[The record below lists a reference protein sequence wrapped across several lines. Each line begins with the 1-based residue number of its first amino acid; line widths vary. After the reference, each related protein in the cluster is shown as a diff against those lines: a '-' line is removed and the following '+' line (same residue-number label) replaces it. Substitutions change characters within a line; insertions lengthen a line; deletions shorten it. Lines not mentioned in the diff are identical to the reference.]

1 MEKNMRALVLLFL
14 CCWSLAEV
22 VNGQQQQQREGQM
35 QQQQSCRTQHLSAQQ
50 PYETIRSEGGTIEL
64 STRQDNDELDCAGV
78 EFIRETVE
86 RDCLALQRFSNV
98 PEIRYVVEGQGW
110 LGVVFP
116 GCPETFRRSPF
127 EEEGECQRRRGGEGR
142 GRGERGRG
150 GEGEEE
156 QRGRGREEEC
166 SRHER
171 ERAREESSQKIRRVR
186 RGDVVA
192 IYAGVAYW
200 WYNDGDTPL
209 RTVAIAD
216 ASNHQNQLDKR
227 YRPFF
232 LAGSSATRERRER
245 QGEGQRYGGNVLAG
259 FDPNML
265 AEALGVR
272 RQVVID
278 IQENNRESGLIVRV
292 NEPLRPRPGRG
303 APQFF
308 NTFVEDSEED
318 EREGVNPGGLHQFYC
333 NMRLRHNADRPDD
346 ADVFVRDGGRLN
358 TVNRF
363 KLPALTHLNLAAER
377 GVLRPGAMFA
387 PSWVACH
394 AILYATRGDARI
406 QVVENRGRRVF
417 DGRVQ
422 EGQFLVIPQFYAVM
436 KRAGDQGFDWIT
448 FTTCHSPIRSS
459 FTGRNSVLKAMPQ
472 EVVMNAYNISM
483 REAHEL
489 RWNREH
495 EFLILPPR
503 GSRRESEE

>member
-1 MEKNMRALVLLFL
+1 MEKNMRALLLLFL
-14 CCWSLAEV
+14 CCWSHAV
-22 VNGQQQQQREGQM
+22 VGNGQQQQQREGQM

-78 EFIRETVE
+78 EFIRETIE
-86 RDCLALQRFSNV
+86 RNSLSLQKYSNV
-98 PEIRYVVEGQGW
+98 PEIRYVVEGEGW
-110 LGVVFP
+110 FGAVFP

-127 EEEGECQRRRGGEGR
+127 EEGECRRRRGGR
-142 GRGERGRG
+142 GREG
-150 GEGEEE
+150 GEEEEE
-156 QRGRGREEEC
+156 QRGRREEC
-166 SRHER
+166 TRYER

-200 WYNDGDTPL
+200 WYNSGDVPL

-232 LAGSSATRERRER
+232 LAGSPATRERSER
-245 QGEGQRYGGNVLAG
+245 RGEEQRYGGNILSG
-259 FDPNML
+259 FDSNML

-272 RQVVID
+272 RQVVVD
-278 IQENNRESGLIVRV
+278 VQENNRESGLIVRLD
-292 NEPLRPRPGRG
+292 EPLRPQPGRG
-303 APQFF
+303 APLFF
-308 NTFVEDSEED
+308 NTFAEDSEED
-318 EREGVNPGGLHQFYC
+318 EREGLNPGGLHQFYC

-346 ADVFVRDGGRLN
+346 ADIFVRDGGRLN

-363 KLPALTHLNLAAER
+363 KLHALTHLNLAAER
-377 GVLRPGAMFA
+377 GVLRPEAMFA
-387 PSWVACH
+387 PSWLACH

-417 DGRVQ
+417 DGRLQ

-472 EVVMNAYNISM
+472 EVVMNAYNISR
-483 REAHEL
+483 REANEL

-495 EFLILPPR
+495 ETLILPPR
-503 GSRRESEE
+503 GGRRAQD